1 MPVVFADTG
10 YFIASLDE
18 RDEKTRSAAICGSL
32 SESPREST
40 TWQRFG

>member
-18 RDEKTRSAAICGSL
+18 RDGLHARPPFAAA
-32 SESPREST
+32 
-40 TWQRFG
+40 